1 MKLHGTE
8 TKTRKGV
15 FLQIFL
21 YVLAGIML
29 FYSVMLVLTSN
40 FNMGNLIV
48 WILTVACCGYALWHR
63 RLNAWFTG
71 PLTGRIVLGVLICG
85 AVFYAGMLAFVACSG
100 YANPPTG
107 DEKVVIVLGAGLRRD
122 KPSLLLRYRLDK
134 ALEFAQAH
142 PDTLVITTGGQG
154 KDEWVP
160 EGQAMRDYLIE
171 KGLDPNRVVAETK
184 STSTEENFAFARQIL
199 EQRGID
205 TSRPIVYVTNAFHCY
220 RGGKYAQMAG
230 FTDVAALPA
239 GIPLRSIPT
248 CYLREVFAVLY
259 YWVFRSSENG
269 LMQNMVGILSLNKKF
284 FYK

>member
-1 MKLHGTE
+1 M
-8 TKTRKGV
+8 
-15 FLQIFL
+15 QIAL
-21 YVLAGIML
+21 YLLAGVML
-29 FYSVMLVLTSN
+29 FYSVMLVFTSN

-48 WILTVACCGYALWHR
+48 WILTAACCVYALCHQ

-71 PLTGRIVLGVLICG
+71 PLIGRVTLAVLICG
-85 AVFYAGMLAFVACSG
+85 AVFYAGMLAFVAFSG

-107 DEKVVIVLGAGLRRD
+107 NEKVVIVLGAGLRKD

-134 ALEFAQAH
+134 AYEFAENH

-154 KDEWVP
+154 RDEWIP

-171 KGLDPNRVVAETK
+171 KGLSPDRVVAETK

-199 EQRGID
+199 EEMGVDADQ
-205 TSRPIVYVTNAFHCY
+205 PIVYVTNAFHCY

-230 FTDVAALPA
+230 FTQVSALPA

-259 YWVFRSSENG
+259 YWVFRSSESG